1 MKRTL
6 LTVAMVAAL
15 AVGICGA
22 ALAGSGAGA
31 INLSFPIGARYNA
44 MGEAGTA
51 LAQDVTAQWWN
62 PGGLGFLSQRP
73 EPHDLH
79 IMQSSLAEGLADDI
93 GLYWAGYAAPMGES
107 GALGFSLNFLDM
119 GEQQGT
125 DENGNLTRA
134 FNSYMFAFGATYG
147 ALLTPDLGIGLGVK
161 YFRDKLADDSAMQDS
176 EGGGSGDSFGVDL
189 GVLWKVPS
197 LKTNFAIAIAN
208 LGPDITHVDADQ
220 SDPMPRKLTLGLAHS
235 LYHSEYMNVLL
246 VGDYLVPLY
255 KWKDSTSSTGST
267 GSYGTDLELSQ
278 EEHGVGA
285 EWSYLRSLFV
295 RFGYK
300 SAGYGDIKDTT
311 FGFGVDLATWANQPI
326 TFDFATVPQARG
338 LPNVTRMSLAYRF

>member
-15 AVGICGA
+15 ATGICGV

-62 PGGLGFLSQRP
+62 PGGLGFLAQRP
-73 EPHDLH
+73 EPHDVH
-79 IMQSSLAEGLADDI
+79 IMQSSLAEGLAEDI
-93 GLYWAGYAAPMGES
+93 GLYWGGYATPMGDN
-107 GALGFSLNFLDM
+107 GAIGFSLNYLDM

-125 DENGNLTRA
+125 DENGNLTTE
-134 FNSYMFAFGATYG
+134 FQSYMFAFGATYG
-147 ALLTPDLGIGLGVK
+147 ALVTPDLGIGLGVK

-189 GVLWKVPS
+189 GLLWKVS
-197 LKTNFAIAIAN
+197 RIKTNFGIALAN
-208 LGPDITHVDADQ
+208 LGPDIKHVDADQ
-220 SDPMPRKLTLGLAHS
+220 SDPMPRKLTLGAAHS
-235 LYHSEYMNVLL
+235 LYHSEYMSVLL
-246 VGDYLVPLY
+246 VADYLVPLY
-255 KWKDSTSSTGST
+255 KWKGND
-267 GSYGTDLELSQ
+267 YGFGIESSQ

-295 RFGYK
+295 RMGYK
-300 SAGYGDIKDTT
+300 SAEYGDIKDST
-311 FGFGVDLATWANQPI
+311 FGFGIDLSTWANQPI
-326 TFDFATVPQARG
+326 TFDFAKVPQARG
-338 LPNVTRMSLAYRF
+338 LPNVTRMSVAYRF